1 MVSRDRRMPVSGL
14 VGKNG
19 GFGLED
25 YSSRL
30 APHSCVA
37 IDSGGM
43 DVVAISRR
51 LGHASPTI
59 TLNVYGHLLSN
70 TDDRAAEI
78 VEVAFSRRRTE

>member
-14 VGKNG
+14 VGNNG

-37 IDSGGM
+37 IDSGG
-43 DVVAISRR
+43 DGRGDDQSPSWTRFTHDHAKR
-51 LGHASPTI
+51 LRPPFLEHG
-59 TLNVYGHLLSN
+59 
-70 TDDRAAEI
+70 
-78 VEVAFSRRRTE
+78 